1 VKQYHLVICPLTSC
15 LKSLFFRSARVNCL
29 YFVARGTLDD
39 VLWKLIEKKFRD
51 LGEFVEGKEKLKLVV
66 DKEYNS
72 EKELH
77 SALFDEVAEDSGSD
91 VDDGSDDGN
100 IEQELQFDNDLIHD
114 IEELGEEEQRMLRE
128 SEDLDDGDGDPSPA
142 DLDTKMPANEAVGR
156 ASSKGLSEDDA
167 IALSDDE
174 DDTAGR
180 QPSARSAGSPQPQ
193 PSTVRAADVASTAA
207 GIAPV
212 AEDPTDI
219 LSGCR
224 LYRIIFGDKRL
235 GLEISLYNRRVVV
248 TRVTEERRL
257 QLGEDSKPAVGDILA
272 GIGGL
277 SLIPTGNLDAVLGHL
292 RQVLQQP
299 PTELMF
305 VEAPLFVEEFKR
317 YTDNLSQ
324 KSAAA
329 APPPLPP
336 AAAPPS
342 SSNDV
347 RSRKTPEVV
356 ELLDDE

>member
-1 VKQYHLVICPLTSC
+1 M
-15 LKSLFFRSARVNCL
+15 
-29 YFVARGTLDD
+29 
-39 VLWKLIEKKFRD
+39 D

-77 SALFDEVAEDSGSD
+77 SALFDEIAEDSGSD
-91 VDDGSDDGN
+91 VEDGSDDGN

-128 SEDLDDGDGDPSPA
+128 SEDSDDADGDPSPA
-142 DLDTKMPANEAVGR
+142 DLDTKMPAKEAVGPT
-156 ASSKGLSEDDA
+156 SSKGLSEDDA

-180 QPSARSAGSPQPQ
+180 QPSAMSAGSPQP
-193 PSTVRAADVASTAA
+193 STARTADVASTAA
-207 GIAPV
+207 GSAPV
-212 AEDPTDI
+212 EEDPTDI
-219 LSGCR
+219 FSGCR

-235 GLEISLYNRRVVV
+235 GLEITLYNKRVVV
-248 TRVTEERRL
+248 TRVTEQRRQ
-257 QLGEDSKPAVGDILA
+257 QLGDDSKPAVGDILA

-277 SLIPTGNLDAVLGHL
+277 SIRPTSNLDAVLGHL
-292 RQVLQQP
+292 RHVLQQP

-305 VEAPLFVEEFKR
+305 VEAPLFVEEFQR

-329 APPPLPP
+329 ATSSTTFRCC
-336 AAAPPS
+336 AAF
-342 SSNDV
+342 V
-347 RSRKTPEVV
+347 FERS
-356 ELLDDE
+356 D